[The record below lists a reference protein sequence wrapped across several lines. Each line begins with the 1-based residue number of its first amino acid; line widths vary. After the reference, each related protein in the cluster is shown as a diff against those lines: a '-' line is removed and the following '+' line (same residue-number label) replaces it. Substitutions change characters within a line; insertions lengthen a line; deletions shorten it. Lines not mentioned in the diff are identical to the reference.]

1 MYTTPQSLS
10 AYLDTPLDCACGHTH
25 YASLRYVSIR
35 SGAVEDLPSILQK
48 LGRSHPYLICDSVT
62 RQIAGDRCHGNSD
75 PDRYLRLS
83 PRPDTYGI

>member
-25 YASLRYVSIR
+25 YASLRCVSIR

-62 RQIAGDRCHGNSD
+62 RQIAGD
-75 PDRYLRLS
+75 
-83 PRPDTYGI
+83 

>member
-1 MYTTPQSLS
+1 MFITRADIYKYYFKGLSFLNTPMYATPQPLS

-25 YASLRYVSIR
+25 YASLRCVSIR

-62 RQIAGDRCHGNSD
+62 R
-75 PDRYLRLS
+75 
-83 PRPDTYGI
+83 